1 LDRGY
6 RAFDTRTTAGGKLR
20 YEVKR
25 LFDNSARTDWAINRK
40 VGALNVK
47 ALPSLATGSDRV
59 FKRRDEVEGVDS
71 AVVILLDASNSM
83 FDNEFHAASGKR
95 ECYMDHAVPAVVAIH
110 QAVKAAG
117 GDVMVAAFGRT
128 ISKVADWSAPTVKV
142 AQALE
147 RVPDIGSTNDAQAIR
162 FCGDLLLKRAEAR
175 RILFVLTDGEGD
187 AEMARANVDTLERL
201 GVTVIGIG
209 IGLDV
214 SKVYPNNVRVNDAS
228 ALASASFKQIKLA
241 L

>member
-1 LDRGY
+1 MVSFRNIRLENWLKQ
-6 RAFDTRTTAGGKLR
+6 AGPSLSLK
-20 YEVKR
+20 
-25 LFDNSARTDWAINRK
+25 NSMKA
-40 VGALNVK
+40 GALNVR

-59 FKRRDEVEGVDS
+59 FKCRDEVEGIDS

-83 FDNEFHAASGKR
+83 YDNETNAATGKR

-117 GDVMVAAFGRT
+117 GDVLVAAFGRT
-128 ISKVADWSAPTVKV
+128 VCKVADWSAPTVKV
-142 AQALE
+142 AKALE
-147 RVPDIGSTNDAQAIR
+147 RVPDNGCTNDARAIR
-162 FCGDLLLKRAEAR
+162 FCGDLLLKRSEAR
-175 RILFVLTDGEGD
+175 RILFVLTDGDGD
-187 AEMARANVDTLERL
+187 VEMARANVETLERL

-214 SKVYPNNVRVNDAS
+214 SGVYPNNVRVNDAS